1 VGIRQVTVFEGQA
14 AMELEFAIEGVTTEQ
29 TYQMELRA
37 EVVDWEPM
45 IREIVEEILSGTDRG
60 RIAAKLHNT
69 FVEVIVAEAHRAL
82 EEHVVLAGGCFQNKY
97 LTEGAVRRL
106 TAEGFRPYW
115 HRRVPPNDGSI
126 ALGQALAAGRHSLT
140 KGDSPCV

>member
-1 VGIRQVTVFEGQA
+1 
-14 AMELEFAIEGVTTEQ
+14 MELEFAIEGVTTEQ
-29 TYQMELRA
+29 TYQMESRA

-45 IREIVEEILSGTDRG
+45 IRQIVEEILSGTDRG

-82 EEHVVLAGGCFQNKY
+82 EKQVVLAGGCFQNKY
-97 LTEGAVRRL
+97 LTERAVRRL

-115 HRRVPPNDGSI
+115 HQRVPPNDGGI
-126 ALGQALAAGRHSLT
+126 ALGQALAASRHPLSE
-140 KGDSPCV
+140 GDSPCV